1 MPIHTG
7 VYLFFDKEN
16 KVIYVGKALNLR
28 KRVASYFLSKDLG
41 DKTKILVSQIHK
53 IKTIGVTS
61 EIESFLLEERLIKK
75 YKPRYNIKLLDGKSF
90 PSIKITIQD
99 EYPKVLIVRK
109 HQING
114 SLYFGPYTSSSSL
127 RTVLKILRRIFPYQS
142 VANHSNKLCLYY
154 YLGLCP
160 CPLVTK
166 DKSYKKTI
174 NHIID
179 FLNGNTKKV
188 IKDLEKEREGFSRKE
203 DFESAGNTQKKI
215 DSIRLA
221 TSSFYKPFAYEENP
235 NLRSDMIKKDLNTL
249 RDVLRKSNIK
259 VKNLKRIECYD
270 ISNISGKYATGSMV
284 VFTNG
289 EKDSSF
295 YRRFKI
301 KKNYGDKPNDFAMMQ
316 EMLRRRL
323 KRKDWPKPSLI
334 IVDGGKGQVS
344 SVKQVLENLRMDI
357 PLIGLAKKEETI
369 ITTDLREVVLA
380 KDSKTLHLLMK
391 IRDEAHRFAINYHRK
406 LRSKFIFS

>member
-1 MPIHTG
+1 MLVSSLSYRLLPIHTG

-174 NHIID
+174 
-179 FLNGNTKKV
+179 
-188 IKDLEKEREGFSRKE
+188 
-203 DFESAGNTQKKI
+203 
-215 DSIRLA
+215 
-221 TSSFYKPFAYEENP
+221 
-235 NLRSDMIKKDLNTL
+235 
-249 RDVLRKSNIK
+249 
-259 VKNLKRIECYD
+259 KNLK
-270 ISNISGKYATGSMV
+270 
-284 VFTNG
+284 
-289 EKDSSF
+289 
-295 YRRFKI
+295 
-301 KKNYGDKPNDFAMMQ
+301 
-316 EMLRRRL
+316 L
-323 KRKDWPKPSLI
+323 KLI
-334 IVDGGKGQVS
+334 I
-344 SVKQVLENLRMDI
+344 
-357 PLIGLAKKEETI
+357 
-369 ITTDLREVVLA
+369 
-380 KDSKTLHLLMK
+380 
-391 IRDEAHRFAINYHRK
+391 
-406 LRSKFIFS
+406 

>member
-1 MPIHTG
+1 MLVSSLSYRLLPIHTG

-380 KDSKTLHLLMK
+380 KDSKTLHLL
-391 IRDEAHRFAINYHRK
+391 IYVNGLSAVF
-406 LRSKFIFS
+406 